1 MTKNIR
7 ILYVDD
13 EEELRFLVENQLTTE
28 GFFVETADDGD
39 TAIKILKEN
48 SYDIILLDI
57 RMPRVN
63 GIEVL
68 KYIKKQKINARV
80 IMLTA
85 VDDLSVALEAVKSG
99 AIDYLTKPYEF
110 ETLIK
115 AIQRVVAK

>member
-1 MTKNIR
+1 MANDIR

-13 EEELRFLVENQLTTE
+13 EQELRFLVDTQLTNE

-39 TAIKILKEN
+39 TAIKMMEKN
-48 SYDIILLDI
+48 SYDVILLDI

-68 KYIKKQKINARV
+68 KYIKKQRINSRV

-85 VDDLSVALEAVKSG
+85 VDDLSVALEAVKTG

-110 ETLIK
+110 ETLLK
-115 AIQRVVAK
+115 AILRVVVK